1 MMSNLLVTIFAC
13 IFSLVLLFVS
23 KSIKPNNKNIQF
35 LSQNKFLLV
44 DDGDDDVVEPLKIL
58 KAQSTLK
65 LIARDWSAEC
75 AIEREQSYKPII
87 DSIEE
92 YYKPTD

>member
-1 MMSNLLVTIFAC
+1 MVTLFAC
-13 IFSLVLLFVS
+13 QFSSCIALRFEFY
-23 KSIKPNNKNIQF
+23 KTKQF
-35 LSQNKFLLV
+35 LSQTKFLLV

-92 YYKPTD
+92 YYKPSD